1 MKRAPLSRLCLRNGA
16 HTTYAYDRGGRL
28 TRLANAHTSGYLGV
42 SFDYEY
48 DANSNITRIA
58 QDFNGVDVAHEY
70 AYDELNRLTR
80 EKTCDYD
87 DAYSYDNVGNRTA
100 LTRVA
105 GGVTK
110 ATAYSHNAAHEL
122 TQLVYDENGTAQYT
136 KTYGYDAAGRT
147 TRVTKQ
153 GGGLTTVVHT
163 YDWDAADRLTRAQV
177 DTGGNVKTIEYAYNA
192 AGLRVR
198 RVDTSTNVTKL
209 YSYQGHNLASIQK
222 SQSGAYTANEWAFT
236 VAPGMIANALERHQV
251 SAGGGATTSQYYQYD
266 HRGNVVAVTD
276 SSGDIQ
282 YGYQYDA
289 FGNVTFSFDEG
300 AAAAP
305 TDDILFTGKDL
316 DPDTGLYCFN
326 ARWYDSKVGRFLSTA
341 TRHREEEHPYVY
353 CENAPM
359 TRVDPKGEQTG
370 DIVGCV
376 LGVVAGVVICS
387 YFGVVAIGAKQCA
400 ALGCMAGGIL
410 GDLFDHHSVSGF
422 TKYCLCRRMC
432 NRVWK
437 DYAGAVRSS
446 ANAAKNLAKCLRWCE
461 DNYGG
466 SWKENPYT
474 SRLGRS
480 IEERIEEKLK

>member
-276 SSGDIQ
+276 STGDIQ

-289 FGNVTFSFDEG
+289 FGNIMFSFDEG

-316 DPDTGLYCFN
+316 DADTGLYYFN
-326 ARWYDSKVGRFLSTA
+326 ARWYDPEVARFLS
-341 TRHREEEHPYVY
+341 RGPFKPNEEHAYGFCRGDPLSY
-353 CENAPM
+353 
-359 TRVDPKGEQTG
+359 VDPTG
-370 DIVGCV
+370 AVPLWLIVKAASCGLSFALAV
-376 LGVVAGVVICS
+376 LWADCMIHCLRS
-387 YFGVVAIGAKQCA
+387 YAAIYNNP
-400 ALGCMAGGIL
+400 ALPP
-410 GDLFDHHSVSGF
+410 DLRY
-422 TKYCLCRRMC
+422 KYGSSPEGWADLCLCEC
-432 NRVWK
+432 SWIWFGPGLA
-437 DYAGAVRSS
+437 AGAI
-446 ANAAKNLAKCLRWCE
+446 CL
-461 DNYGG
+461 G
-466 SWKENPYT
+466 SLI
-474 SRLGRS
+474 RGS
-480 IEERIEEKLK
+480 IRKIVKL

>member
-236 VAPGMIANALERHQV
+236 VAPGMISNALERHQV
-251 SAGGGATTSQYYQYD
+251 ASGGGSTTSQYYQYD

-289 FGNVTFSFDEG
+289 FGNIMFSFDEG
-300 AAAAP
+300 GTTAP

-316 DPDTGLYCFN
+316 DPDTGLYYFN
-326 ARWYDSKVGRFLSTA
+326 ARWYDSEVGRFVIRAIAKANYEHSYSFCDGNPVNFADPQGTVRVCCRSVA
-341 TRHREEEHPYVY
+341 GTVFNHCYFEWQKAGRETLGLYVY
-353 CENAPM
+353 GGTAGIIRRN
-359 TRVDPKGEQTG
+359 DPRDSGGTCGPELG
-370 DIVGCV
+370 DIECCLIRSAARQGTGPWPYDVKTNNSNRF
-376 LGVVAGVVICS
+376 VA
-387 YFGVVAIGAKQCA
+387 A
-400 ALGCMAGGIL
+400 ALRDCGIDPATAIPGGWT
-410 GDLFDHHSVSGF
+410 GGNPGWFGS
-422 TKYCLCRRMC
+422 RR
-432 NRVWK
+432 
-437 DYAGAVRSS
+437 
-446 ANAAKNLAKCLRWCE
+446 
-461 DNYGG
+461 
-466 SWKENPYT
+466 
-474 SRLGRS
+474 
-480 IEERIEEKLK
+480 